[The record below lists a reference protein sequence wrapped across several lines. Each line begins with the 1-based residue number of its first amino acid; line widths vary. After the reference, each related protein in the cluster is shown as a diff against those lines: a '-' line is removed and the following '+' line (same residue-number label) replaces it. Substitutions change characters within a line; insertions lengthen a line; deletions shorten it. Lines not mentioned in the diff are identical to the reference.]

1 MEQVKER
8 CWMELF
14 EKIGDTIVS
23 AGKDVTEKAKELSS
37 VAKLKMDIRSK
48 EDFLQKQYA
57 ELGKLYYEAHKE
69 EEVPEQECF
78 ASIAQTLGEIQSLK
92 DEILVT
98 QGAVICPQCGAKQPK
113 EHTYC
118 DKCGAHLSIFEE

>member
-1 MEQVKER
+1 MAFD
-8 CWMELF
+8 F
-14 EKIGDTIVS
+14 EDMKNKIVS
-23 AGKDVTEKAKELSS
+23 AGKEVGDKAKEASS
-37 VAKLKMDIRSK
+37 TAKIRLDIRSK

-78 ASIAQTLGEIQSLK
+78 ASIAQTLGEIQALK

-118 DKCGAHLSIFEE
+118 HKCGAHLSIFEE